1 MHPFACGGRSQRR
14 HGTITV
20 PTGNANCALRGRF
33 GKPCRW
39 DSRVS
44 QGWAASAL
52 QARCANRLC
61 EGGGRRFCKL
71 TSGKQP
77 LNGGQSRF
85 CKRRRKNLLPD
96 GGGRCFCKRCEGAD
110 ACRSVIACHLRVA
123 ARPEN
128 ILPPLPAANSTAIN
142 QVKISLTYIHLAST
156 SRSRRTG
163 ALAGRCKRGEAKK
176 DPDHIGRSRC
186 ADSITCSRS
195 QERGA
200 AQFDAPLYLPPRYF
214 KMPSSKARMSTVATR
229 SRATSSPGARR
240 LPAGS
245 S

>member
-61 EGGGRRFCKL
+61 EGGGRRFCK
-71 TSGKQP
+71 
-77 LNGGQSRF
+77 
-85 CKRRRKNLLPD
+85 RR
-96 GGGRCFCKRCEGAD
+96 EGAD

-176 DPDHIGRSRC
+176 DPDRIGRSRC

-229 SRATSSPGARR
+229 SRATSSPGASS
-240 LPAGS
+240 LPAS
-245 S
+245 VS

>member
-33 GKPCRW
+33 GKLCRW

-52 QARCANRLC
+52 QARCVNRLC
-61 EGGGRRFCKL
+61 EGGLGGRDARIGSARVGGRRFCKL

-85 CKRRRKNLLPD
+85 CKRRRKNLLPN
-96 GGGRCFCKRCEGAD
+96 GGGRRFCKRCEGAD

-123 ARPEN
+123 ARPFPELPFAERDLLGLSHFRKLHQKYLRSSFEGKEN
-128 ILPPLPAANSTAIN
+128 CLF
-142 QVKISLTYIHLAST
+142 
-156 SRSRRTG
+156 R
-163 ALAGRCKRGEAKK
+163 
-176 DPDHIGRSRC
+176 
-186 ADSITCSRS
+186 
-195 QERGA
+195 
-200 AQFDAPLYLPPRYF
+200 
-214 KMPSSKARMSTVATR
+214 
-229 SRATSSPGARR
+229 
-240 LPAGS
+240 
-245 S
+245 